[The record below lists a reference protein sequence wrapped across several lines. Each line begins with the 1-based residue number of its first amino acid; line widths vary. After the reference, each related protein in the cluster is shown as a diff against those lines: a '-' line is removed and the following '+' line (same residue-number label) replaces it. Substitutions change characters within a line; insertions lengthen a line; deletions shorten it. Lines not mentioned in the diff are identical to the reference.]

1 MKGLRTVK
9 SKHSLILLVLAL
21 FVLFSIS
28 ALPVSAD
35 DNALVRV
42 VHASPGAG
50 NVDVFVDGIKLLD
63 NFQFGTVTDYVPVP
77 AGSHTVQVAPAGK
90 GINAAVITQTLS
102 VNPGIVYTVAALGT
116 TSTGFSLVAFV
127 DNNQVSPGR
136 AKVRVYHL
144 SPDAGPVDV
153 SIGGNKLIAGLIY
166 RQVSNYFTVPTG
178 TFTYN
183 VATTHAKAIVPL
195 TATLRPNTVIS
206 IFAIGLLSGTPKLFF
221 VVKQVP
227 GIPGMPGTG
236 SDPNVAPANSQ
247 PLNPWLLG
255 SLLSLIVIMAGL
267 TMRRL
272 VLARQKTTLH
282 SHD

>member
-1 MKGLRTVK
+1 MK

-21 FVLFSIS
+21 FALFSIS
-28 ALPVSAD
+28 ALPASAD

-90 GINAAVITQTLS
+90 GIDAAVITQTLS
-102 VNPGIVYTVAALGT
+102 INAGTVYTVAALGT
-116 TSTGFSLVAFV
+116 TSTGFSLGAFV
-127 DNNQVSPGR
+127 DNNRVSPGR
-136 AKVRVYHL
+136 AKVRLYHF

-153 SIGGNKLIAGLIY
+153 SIGEHKLIAGLIY
-166 RQVSNYFTVPTG
+166 RQVSNYLTIPAG

-183 VATTHAKAIVPL
+183 VAATQAKAIVPL
-195 TATLRPNTVIS
+195 AATLGPNTVTS
-206 IFAIGLLSGTPKLFF
+206 IFAVGLLRGTPKLFF

-236 SDPNVAPANSQ
+236 SDPNVAPANSW

-255 SLLSLIVIMAGL
+255 SLLPLMAITAGL
-267 TMRRL
+267 MMRRM